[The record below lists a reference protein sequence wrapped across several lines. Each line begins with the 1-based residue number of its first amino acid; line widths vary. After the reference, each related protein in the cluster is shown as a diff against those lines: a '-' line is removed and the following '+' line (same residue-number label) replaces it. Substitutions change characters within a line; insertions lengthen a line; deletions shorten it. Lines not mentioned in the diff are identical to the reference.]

1 VSRLA
6 VAVRG
11 IGLLGPGL
19 PSWPGSQAILR
30 GTEGHVPTP
39 AVLLPPP
46 RLPPAER
53 RRAGAT
59 IRLAM
64 AVADEAVAQAGV
76 DPKHLATVF
85 AASGGE
91 GVNCHALCETLASA
105 DRHLSPTRFTNSV
118 HNAAAGYWHIAVA
131 SQAAST
137 SLSAFDGSFA
147 AGLIEAATQVRCSA
161 APVLLVAC
169 DVPYPPPLHSLR
181 PLPHHMGVALLLAP
195 PGCAGALAEVAIRL
209 VETASAAPPDRCAD
223 AGLEAL
229 RTGVPAGAALP
240 LLEALAQA
248 AAGLRLVIDYRPTLK
263 LELEVSSGEP
273 A

>member
-1 VSRLA
+1 MSALEVSLT
-6 VAVRG
+6 G

-19 PSWPGSQAILR
+19 PSWVDAQPALR
-30 GTEGHVPTP
+30 GLAAFVPAP
-39 AVLLPPP
+39 AVLAPPG

-59 IRLAM
+59 IRIAM
-64 AVADEAVAQAGV
+64 AVADQAVAQAGG
-76 DPKHLATVF
+76 DPTHLPTVF
-85 AASGGE
+85 ASSGGE

-137 SLSAFDGSFA
+137 SLSAYDGSFG
-147 AGLIEAATQVRCSA
+147 AGLVEAATQVHGSA
-161 APVLLVAC
+161 APVLLVAY
-169 DVPYPPPLHSLR
+169 DVPYPDPLNRLR

-195 PGCAGALAEVAIRL
+195 ADSARALARLAIEL
-209 VETASAAPPDRCAD
+209 VDVDAAPPLSRCDD

-229 RTGVPAGAALP
+229 RSSVPVARALP
-240 LLEALAQA
+240 LLEVLASGTRDA
-248 AAGLRLVIDYRPTLK
+248 TVVLDYLPTLK
-263 LELEVSSGEP
+263 LRLALRSVAAP
-273 A
+273 